1 MASPEPFTVIPPD
14 DPAYS
19 PALSRKQHVMSQ
31 HQLGEEQLLILQRV
45 LGYLNF
51 SSGNSEPSFLQD
63 LSQVYEWV
71 SHNNSDKAICQELEQ
86 LLLTSL
92 EQQTSQALHNSDQA
106 QAVIKFVFQ
115 QLLPAYQKFHRD
127 TLYHQHSVP
136 LLNPF
141 LLGRFFE
148 ATLAHGAPW
157 QPSDT
162 LVADVINRLND
173 YVGHRPV
180 ATLETHDMEPYAHEW
195 ICPIPLY
202 IQGAG
207 TCPGPYQEII
217 DIALELLLETDSNI
231 LRQACFD
238 PALLSEL
245 AVDPRAYDFDHP
257 ANRRPNYHFGQWDPH
272 QIDNRGFYRRYVIQ
286 QVTLDALS
294 SRISQEEDLPREEL
308 TWEAGAVL
316 AGTILMATGISGS
329 GPGFHGS
336 DVTLG
341 NLLPEIARYRDAFY
355 RELLQASTGTHSE
368 RLQQESIVMQQPFA
382 GARKHLNA
390 QLSHQRASQL
400 IHGELA
406 RVFARLGSSEASF
419 GQANVIP
426 AAASRM
432 RCQIDCLLIEGERAR
447 KGHDLSK
454 AVSVAGDVLEHIQR
468 AIECG
473 ALVDPWN
480 VLGFDG
486 QFSLFTARENSI
498 QDHRIDDLID
508 FVEQLLTFC
517 GRVWQDAAANNQ
529 AQAAEEIER
538 HFHSIANWWRQFAI
552 HEMSSL
558 EATDPMESYR
568 AAKHVAKALSVWH
581 QGGAETGNVRFWA
594 THADLFDSPEAHGPV
609 IEALLN
615 HGDLVASMALLMHWL
630 SQGDEIPLRHGE
642 DSFFD
647 LIQRWLSELQDSFQA
662 ESNTSESSDSSIW
675 PMIKR
680 LFEHLEAN
688 ADHYGEVP
696 TFAVEMSQMEDLD
709 IDDLADMA
717 DPQPDSPEEAEDDHD
732 TVFDAA
738 YEGMT
743 YQDSTDDG
751 VEGEIYDTDQT
762 LYRFLIEES
771 QRLADHLSF
780 LNCLADLW
788 KTTALALAQSNREQ
802 PLEDEASVQ
811 EQQATVGTW
820 IRQIQRYLEDLHQL
834 LQSIQ
839 SFPIWTVFSDQTSM
853 QEYDRDRMMKDTLL
867 ERTIETC
874 VEMSNAERW
883 LLAATYGFPE
893 TEPDVSHPTVEQLS
907 SSMDQAKVIPL
918 MAALLRGERQEV
930 RNLWEHFID
939 PLKDE
944 PLLYV
949 PISKGGEPA
958 TIVTIRSRQRMIQDL
973 LTWLPR
979 LGLLSETRELIE
991 IARTAERNEPIPQGA
1006 VTEFDDVF
1014 TIGYQAIV
1022 NHLVDSSEN
1031 WPLEDPVHDA
1041 SQDSS
1046 STGTRVRENRLV
1058 SCLERLT
1065 EVLLESWLSHSRTLR
1080 LSVLEKVN
1088 DETNWNRLV
1097 DFIKRYGEELFTQQ
1111 FLALGNIR
1119 GILHQGIDPWLTNLQ
1134 ERSSDDIQFQLLQD
1148 LDQDISRQTVTK
1160 HLGLILEAIVENYG
1174 DYRDYNS
1181 TTTQSDQGN
1190 LLYMLLDLIRLR
1202 IKYDRICWNLKPIVL
1217 AHELLIRRK
1226 KPEAA
1231 KLWFQALAS
1240 RIDGEANHYLDELS
1254 SLQNKYAV
1262 RVTAIHDRLNE
1273 RFTMPM
1279 KIAHLRALVEPA
1291 AEELNRGPGQ
1301 TMMKRLE
1308 EESSQLA
1315 QQPTGSGLDLPI
1327 WILEMHV
1334 EVERVL
1340 QPRHLRQIALRHQQ
1354 AVPSLPLN
1362 LEEIESLLSDWST
1375 QL

>member
-1 MASPEPFTVIPPD
+1 MNRDRNPTAGHGVLVRWPLEYYLLRQLASPEPFTVIPPD
-14 DPAYS
+14 DPANF
-19 PALSRKQHVMSQ
+19 PALSRKQHVMSP

-63 LSQVYEWV
+63 LSQVYQWV
-71 SHNNSDKAICQELEQ
+71 SQNDSDQIICQELES

-92 EQQTSQALHNSDQA
+92 EQQTSQALDNSDQA

-115 QLLPAYQKFHRD
+115 QLLPAYQEFHRD
-127 TLYHQHSVP
+127 TLYHQASVP

-141 LLGRFFE
+141 FLGRIFE
-148 ATLAHGAPW
+148 VTLAHGAPW
-157 QPSDT
+157 QPSDA

-195 ICPIPLY
+195 ICPVPLY

-207 TCPGPYQEII
+207 TCPGPYQEVI
-217 DIALELLLETDSNI
+217 DIALELLRKTDSNI

-238 PALLSEL
+238 PALLNEL

-257 ANRRPNYHFGQWDPH
+257 VNRRPNYHFGQWDPH

-294 SRISQEEDLPREEL
+294 SRISQEEDLSREEL
-308 TWEAGAVL
+308 IWEAGAVL
-316 AGTILMATGISGS
+316 AGTILMATGISGG

-355 RELLQASTGTHSE
+355 KDLLQASTGAHSE

-419 GQANVIP
+419 RQANVIP

-447 KGHDLSK
+447 KERDLSK
-454 AVSVAGDVLEHIQR
+454 AVSVAGDVLQHIQR
-468 AIECG
+468 AIGCG

-517 GRVWQDAAANNQ
+517 GRVWQDAAAHNET
-529 AQAAEEIER
+529 QAAEEIER

-647 LIQRWLSELQDSFQA
+647 LIQRWLSELQDSFQS
-662 ESNTSESSDSSIW
+662 ESDTSESSDSSIW

-696 TFAVEMSQMEDLD
+696 TFAVEMSQMDDLD

-717 DPQPDSPEEAEDDHD
+717 DPPPDSPEEAEDDHD

-802 PLEDEASVQ
+802 PPADEASVQ
-811 EQQATVGTW
+811 EQQATVCTW
-820 IRQIQRYLEDLHQL
+820 I
-834 LQSIQ
+834 
-839 SFPIWTVFSDQTSM
+839 
-853 QEYDRDRMMKDTLL
+853 
-867 ERTIETC
+867 
-874 VEMSNAERW
+874 
-883 LLAATYGFPE
+883 
-893 TEPDVSHPTVEQLS
+893 
-907 SSMDQAKVIPL
+907 
-918 MAALLRGERQEV
+918 
-930 RNLWEHFID
+930 
-939 PLKDE
+939 
-944 PLLYV
+944 
-949 PISKGGEPA
+949 
-958 TIVTIRSRQRMIQDL
+958 
-973 LTWLPR
+973 
-979 LGLLSETRELIE
+979 
-991 IARTAERNEPIPQGA
+991 
-1006 VTEFDDVF
+1006 
-1014 TIGYQAIV
+1014 
-1022 NHLVDSSEN
+1022 
-1031 WPLEDPVHDA
+1031 
-1041 SQDSS
+1041 
-1046 STGTRVRENRLV
+1046 
-1058 SCLERLT
+1058 
-1065 EVLLESWLSHSRTLR
+1065 
-1080 LSVLEKVN
+1080 
-1088 DETNWNRLV
+1088 
-1097 DFIKRYGEELFTQQ
+1097 
-1111 FLALGNIR
+1111 
-1119 GILHQGIDPWLTNLQ
+1119 
-1134 ERSSDDIQFQLLQD
+1134 
-1148 LDQDISRQTVTK
+1148 
-1160 HLGLILEAIVENYG
+1160 
-1174 DYRDYNS
+1174 
-1181 TTTQSDQGN
+1181 
-1190 LLYMLLDLIRLR
+1190 
-1202 IKYDRICWNLKPIVL
+1202 
-1217 AHELLIRRK
+1217 
-1226 KPEAA
+1226 
-1231 KLWFQALAS
+1231 
-1240 RIDGEANHYLDELS
+1240 
-1254 SLQNKYAV
+1254 
-1262 RVTAIHDRLNE
+1262 
-1273 RFTMPM
+1273 
-1279 KIAHLRALVEPA
+1279 
-1291 AEELNRGPGQ
+1291 
-1301 TMMKRLE
+1301 
-1308 EESSQLA
+1308 
-1315 QQPTGSGLDLPI
+1315 
-1327 WILEMHV
+1327 
-1334 EVERVL
+1334 
-1340 QPRHLRQIALRHQQ
+1340 
-1354 AVPSLPLN
+1354 
-1362 LEEIESLLSDWST
+1362 
-1375 QL
+1375 